1 MTTTKS
7 MTLYKVFRLTDDG
20 QQQILCETY
29 NEAEADIQFEFYSES
44 KYPHAF
50 VDIEEVT
57 TN

>member
-1 MTTTKS
+1 M